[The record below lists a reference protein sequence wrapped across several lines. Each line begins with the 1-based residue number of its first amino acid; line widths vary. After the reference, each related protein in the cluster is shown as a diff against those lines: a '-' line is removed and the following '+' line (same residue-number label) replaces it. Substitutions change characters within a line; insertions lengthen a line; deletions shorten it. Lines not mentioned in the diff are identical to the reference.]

1 MQESTPLR
9 RSTSLDMASFQNL
22 RPFNGITSIEEDR
35 QSRPNSA
42 HSQRALKQYIPTSDP
57 IAVRSVHQL
66 ALWLTSKSLG
76 QRGL

>member
-22 RPFNGITSIEEDR
+22 RPFDGITSIEEDR

-42 HSQRALKQYIPTSDP
+42 HSRRALKQYIPTSDP
-57 IAVRSVHQL
+57 IAVRSGHQL
-66 ALWLTSKSLG
+66 IQGLTM
-76 QRGL
+76 